1 MNKYFIELYS
11 SGNTKNLSE
20 AKKEIKKIIKREYFS
35 INKKYPNNKINFT
48 SRIKKLKVRTTT
60 LRHPFS
66 RTLFLNEPKL
76 YSESFYLPKY
86 LTSFIT
92 SQRFIYVFNRSI
104 GESFVY
110 LRNRLLNLNY
120 TRGLW
125 LGDMCWEEKFGSRS
139 NAIGIENLNIKPFIN
154 DKNRN
159 NLNAKDLRIIKKS
172 WDNLEKLKNIQPI
185 VKSKSEYSARVNA
198 KSFSFGIPGLN
209 YEKADLGKSTNA
221 LLDYELMNQIRKMT
235 KKNNTKLILT
245 RLPRLYDRYPT
256 EIELKKIRE
265 FYPDISSAEYLFE
278 KPLNMA
284 EAIFREKGI
293 YI

>member
-1 MNKYFIELYS
+1 
-11 SGNTKNLSE
+11 
-20 AKKEIKKIIKREYFS
+20 
-35 INKKYPNNKINFT
+35 
-48 SRIKKLKVRTTT
+48 
-60 LRHPFS
+60 
-66 RTLFLNEPKL
+66 
-76 YSESFYLPKY
+76 
-86 LTSFIT
+86 
-92 SQRFIYVFNRSI
+92 
-104 GESFVY
+104 
-110 LRNRLLNLNY
+110 
-120 TRGLW
+120 
-125 LGDMCWEEKFGSRS
+125 MCWEEKFGSRS

-198 KSFSFGIPGLN
+198 RSFSFGIPGLN

-265 FYPDISSAEYLFE
+265 FYPEFIYPSEATFE
-278 KPLNMA
+278 TLNKKENYA
-284 EAIFREKGI
+284 DYRHFNLYGRYIFSEWLAGQI
-293 YI
+293 LL